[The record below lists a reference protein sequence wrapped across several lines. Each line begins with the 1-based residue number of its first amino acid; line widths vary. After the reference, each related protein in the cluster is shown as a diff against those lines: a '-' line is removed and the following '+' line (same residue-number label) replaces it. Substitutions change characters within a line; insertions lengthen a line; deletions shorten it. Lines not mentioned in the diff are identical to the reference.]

1 MSGFIRGADR
11 GQATMFPAQLEDYVA
26 EDNPVRVI
34 DFFVDQLDLRE
45 LGFSAVDPKETG
57 RPAYHPAVM
66 LKIYVYGYL
75 NRVQSSRRLE
85 RECQRNVEAMWLT
98 GCLAPDFKTIAD
110 FRKDNASAIRKVCRE
125 FIVVCGRA
133 GLLTATAVA
142 IDGSKFKAV
151 NSRDRNFTEAKVAK
165 RLEQIEASIE
175 RYLSLLEIADR
186 QPEAPEIKRTHLKY
200 KIGRLKQEIERM
212 KAIEAQLAQQE
223 DTQISLTDPDARSMQ
238 GTGKA
243 TGTVGYNVQC
253 AVEIKNH
260 LIVAHEV
267 TNAVN
272 DRSQLLSMAK
282 QAKAA
287 LGAETMEAFADRG
300 YYKAEEVLACEG
312 TGILPYVPKTQTSN
326 NPNRGLFSGQHFI
339 YDAKT
344 DSYTC
349 PAGASLTKGAVRSD
363 RRDNI
368 DQYRNLTACLTCSL
382 KPRCTPDRVKRVKRW
397 QHEGVLDN
405 MQARLDRM
413 PDAMTIR
420 RQTVEHTFGTL
431 KAWMGATHFL
441 TKTLKNVRTEMSLQ
455 VLAYNMKRMI
465 NMFGVKP
472 LLRAIAA

>member
-26 EDNPVRVI
+26 EDNPVRAI

-57 RPAYHPAVM
+57 RPAYPPAAM

-85 RECQRNVEAMWLT
+85 RERQRNVEAMWLT

-151 NSRDRNFTEAKVAK
+151 NSRDRNFTGAKVAK

-186 QPEAPEIKRTHLKY
+186 QPEAPEIERTHLKY

-272 DRSQLLSMAK
+272 DRKPALEHG
-282 QAKAA
+282 QA
-287 LGAETMEAFADRG
+287 
-300 YYKAEEVLACEG
+300 
-312 TGILPYVPKTQTSN
+312 
-326 NPNRGLFSGQHFI
+326 GQGG
-339 YDAKT
+339 
-344 DSYTC
+344 SW
-349 PAGASLTKGAVRSD
+349 
-363 RRDNI
+363 RRD
-368 DQYRNLTACLTCSL
+368 DGGLCR
-382 KPRCTPDRVKRVKRW
+382 PR
-397 QHEGVLDN
+397 
-405 MQARLDRM
+405 
-413 PDAMTIR
+413 
-420 RQTVEHTFGTL
+420 
-431 KAWMGATHFL
+431 
-441 TKTLKNVRTEMSLQ
+441 
-455 VLAYNMKRMI
+455 
-465 NMFGVKP
+465 
-472 LLRAIAA
+472 LL

>member
-1 MSGFIRGADR
+1 MSGFMSGADR
-11 GQATMFPAQLEDYVA
+11 SQGTMFPVQLEDYVA

-57 RPAYHPAVM
+57 RPAYHPTVM

-85 RECQRNVEAMWLT
+85 GECQRNVEVMWLT

-110 FRKDNASAIRKVCRE
+110 FRKDNGPAIRKVCRE

-186 QPEAPEIKRTHLKY
+186 QPEAPELKRTHLKN

-212 KAIEAQLAQQE
+212 KAVGAGLAEAE

-253 AVEIKNH
+253 AVETKHH

-272 DRSQLLSMAK
+272 DRRQLLGMAK
-282 QAKAA
+282 QAKAV
-287 LGAETMEAFADRG
+287 LGAGTMEAFADRG

-312 TGILPYVPKTQTSN
+312 TGILPCVPKTQTSN
-326 NPNRGLFSGQHFI
+326 NPNRGLFSGQHF
-339 YDAKT
+339 T
-344 DSYTC
+344 TT
-349 PAGASLTKGAVRSD
+349 PRP
-363 RRDNI
+363 
-368 DQYRNLTACLTCSL
+368 TATLA
-382 KPRCTPDRVKRVKRW
+382 
-397 QHEGVLDN
+397 Q
-405 MQARLDRM
+405 QA
-413 PDAMTIR
+413 
-420 RQTVEHTFGTL
+420 
-431 KAWMGATHFL
+431 
-441 TKTLKNVRTEMSLQ
+441 
-455 VLAYNMKRMI
+455 
-465 NMFGVKP
+465 
-472 LLRAIAA
+472 

>member
-1 MSGFIRGADR
+1 MGDKRLMACFQTVVRSVLLAGRRHEGASR
-11 GQATMFPAQLEDYVA
+11 LRLR
-26 EDNPVRVI
+26 RVTTA
-34 DFFVDQLDLRE
+34 DASRFFTFRVDLLDLLSAFAAGEPDRRVVLSVE
-45 LGFSAVDPKETG
+45 AVRKNMYRTSAVRDQKFISPVVRRSKIG
-57 RPAYHPAVM
+57 LRRHRP
-66 LKIYVYGYL
+66 
-75 NRVQSSRRLE
+75 
-85 RECQRNVEAMWLT
+85 
-98 GCLAPDFKTIAD
+98 
-110 FRKDNASAIRKVCRE
+110 
-125 FIVVCGRA
+125 
-133 GLLTATAVA
+133 
-142 IDGSKFKAV
+142 
-151 NSRDRNFTEAKVAK
+151 
-165 RLEQIEASIE
+165 
-175 RYLSLLEIADR
+175 
-186 QPEAPEIKRTHLKY
+186 HLKY